1 MALKAE
7 LANKSL
13 ADQHQHFKDIGA
25 YTSDKFYVNEDA
37 MKRRM
42 NSIKGNAK
50 IMSQTMHENYQQLQ
64 ELNKDRMKKEAEE
77 RIKLNQ
83 DLAQEDLQRKQKKA
97 EKKLQLKEIQDR
109 DQRRSLER
117 KDISQQPDFGPKN
130 ILSYVYEKK
139 EHKAYENRKRN
150 DYMISLMKDQFRT
163 QGNQTQKLED
173 SVIME
178 ETKIKTRYDEEMTR
192 KQ

>member
-1 MALKAE
+1 M
-7 LANKSL
+7 
-13 ADQHQHFKDIGA
+13 
-25 YTSDKFYVNEDA
+25 
-37 MKRRM
+37 
-42 NSIKGNAK
+42 
-50 IMSQTMHENYQQLQ
+50 QQ
-64 ELNKDRMKKEAEE
+64 EAEE

-97 EKKLQLKEIQDR
+97 EKKLQLREIQDK

-117 KDISQQPDFGPKN
+117 ALGSSVQPDFGPKN

-163 QGNQTQKLED
+163 QGQSQRLED
-173 SVIME
+173 SVIKE
-178 ETKIKTRYDEEMTR
+178 ENK
-192 KQ
+192 